1 MLAAVYNGAD
11 RLQLVE
17 RPTPAIGPDEALLRV
32 GACGVCGTDLRIL
45 ASGHRRIPAGA
56 ERILGHE
63 LAGEIAAVGAQVR
76 SLQPGQRVALAPNIG
91 CGACD
96 LCVRGFTQLCPDYT
110 SFGVVI
116 DGGFAEYMRIPA
128 PAIAQGNVV
137 PIADGL
143 SDEEAALAE
152 PLSCC
157 FHGLTACR
165 LAPGEDVLVF
175 GAGPIGIL
183 HLLLA
188 RALGARRVIAA
199 DISPERLARV
209 PAGLADAQLDPGDPA
224 FPGAVAALTDRKGVD
239 VAIVAA
245 PSAEAQAQAIGL
257 MNVHGRVNFFGGL
270 PASMAGPTLDSNR
283 VHYRELTL
291 TGTTGQTVAEYR
303 TCLSLM
309 ASRRID
315 VRPLVTDRFGLRGIE
330 AAISS
335 ARARGGLKTLVLPRA
350 EPA

>member
-1 MLAAVYNGAD
+1 MWAAVYDGSQQL
-11 RLQLVE
+11 RLLE

-32 GACGVCGTDLRIL
+32 GACGICGTDLRIL
-45 ASGHRRIPAGA
+45 GSGHRRIPAGA

-63 LAGEIAAVGAQVR
+63 LAGEIAEVGPQVR
-76 SLQPGQRVALAPNIG
+76 SLHPGQRVALAPNMG

-96 LCVRGFTQLCPDYT
+96 LCIRGFTQLCPDYT

-128 PAIAQGNVV
+128 QAIAQGNVV
-137 PIADGL
+137 PIPDGL
-143 SDEEAALAE
+143 GEDEAALAE

-165 LAPGEDVLVF
+165 LAPGEDVIVF
-175 GAGPIGIL
+175 GAGPIGIM
-183 HLLLA
+183 HLMLA
-188 RALGARRVIAA
+188 RALGARRVLAA
-199 DISPERLARV
+199 DISAERLERL
-209 PAGLADAQLDPGDPA
+209 PPGLADAQLDPGDA
-224 FPGAVAALTDRKGVD
+224 GFAAAVAELTDGRGLD

-245 PSAEAQAQAIGL
+245 PSAQAQAQAIGL

-270 PASMAGPTLDSNR
+270 PAGQTGPALDSNR

-303 TCLSLM
+303 TCLALM
-309 ASRRID
+309 AGGRLD
-315 VRPLVTDRFGLRGIE
+315 LRPLITDRFGLRQIE
-330 AAISS
+330 AALEQ
-335 ARARGGLKTLVLPRA
+335 ARARRGLKTLVLPRA
-350 EPA
+350 